1 MKIDNTKDIGTY
13 SKSLLTNTP
22 VDQSSEVY
30 KYYKNTLPSF
40 PNQAVYIYSF
50 KENRMVYAEG
60 WEEILGYKDD
70 EITMLTIVSITTP
83 RFLKFSGE
91 LNDKAMVFFKG
102 IKEGLTEYSFTL
114 ELEKIHKDGSV
125 VPLFSRVGVHKAT
138 NGQIEEIIGYSEV
151 IKTLRLGNVMQYAA
165 YGPQVAQFEE
175 ALNKELFNHYAI
187 SRKEKEALALAAK
200 GYAFKEIAEELGVSQ
215 SAIEKRIIPMYKRFG
230 VKSLPHLI
238 GFAYQNNIL

>member
-1 MKIDNTKDIGTY
+1 MKIDIQNIENY
-13 SKSLLTNTP
+13 SKSLVTDTP
-22 VDQSSEVY
+22 VDQSDDLY
-30 KYYKNTLPSF
+30 KYYKSTLPSF

-50 KENRMVYAEG
+50 KEGKMVYAEG
-60 WEEILGYKDD
+60 WEDTLGYKDD

-91 LNDKAMVFFKG
+91 LNDKAMMFLKS
-102 IKEGLTEYSFTL
+102 ITEDLEQYSFTL
-114 ELEKIHKDGSV
+114 ELEKIHKDGSI
-125 VPLFSRVGVHKAT
+125 VPLFSRVGVHKAS
-138 NGQIEEIIGYSEV
+138 NGMIEEIIGYSEV

-165 YGPQVAQFEE
+165 YGPNVAEFEE

-238 GFAYQNNIL
+238 GFAYQNSIL